1 MHCYELRYGFDDQPL
16 FGQAPSFY
24 DWVMLHM
31 NLGLR
36 DGPSGRVEESLSV
49 PPFGYV
55 VLSITYFILVVLIL
69 GAVISGIIID
79 AFASKREETAEI
91 LLDKQ
96 SVDFV
101 SGLKRTDFE
110 QYGVD
115 FDRVVGEQ
123 HSMWNYMYYK
133 VHLNQKDPSE
143 HDGPESYIN
152 AMIDQA
158 DPSFFPLRRCAE
170 LEAAAA
176 AKAGRR
182 ESERQGRE
190 PVPASAS
197 DGGGGGGEESAGG
210 GVGDGEGK
218 GGGDG
223 GGGGGGGGGGELAL
237 GARRQQEELAE
248 RNSVERAQRAA
259 MQEALT
265 TLTGESQR
273 LGAQLAVLLAE
284 AGRLREN
291 PLSLANLAHLNPREL
306 DRMWRVHDA
315 DANGIL
321 DGKLCLA
328 LLGAGW
334 LARASAG
341 RLECNA
347 FRAGWLP
354 IGRGTMASTQ

>member
-1 MHCYELRYGFDDQPL
+1 MHCYYELRYGFDDQPL

-133 VHLNQKDPSE
+133 VHLDQKDHSE

-152 AMIDQA
+152 AMINEA
-158 DPSFFPLRRCAE
+158 DPSFYPLRRCAE
-170 LEAAAA
+170 LEAALDE
-176 AKAGRR
+176 KAGLNGGDDNMLD
-182 ESERQGRE
+182 ST
-190 PVPASAS
+190 ASNEGAA
-197 DGGGGGGEESAGG
+197 DGGD
-210 GVGDGEGK
+210 GD
-218 GGGDG
+218 GDG
-223 GGGGGGGGGGELAL
+223 GGGGGDGEEEGEDEEEDGAGVAAGAGATGRPQGGGAHLRHITGDLAL
-237 GARRQQEELAE
+237 MRLRQQRAEHAQAEASTELKT
-248 RNSVERAQRAA
+248 
-259 MQEALT
+259 L
-265 TLTGESQR
+265 LTGMGAWQKRMEVKHSAVS
-273 LGAQLAVLLAE
+273 AQLTALNQRVQREQGRAGAAGTAGAAALLSEAE
-284 AGRLREN
+284 VTRLWD
-291 PLSLANLAHLNPREL
+291 LY
-306 DRMWRVHDA
+306 DVDK
-315 DANGIL
+315 NGIL
-321 DGKLCLA
+321 EGAPRPNKPNPLA
-328 LLGAGW
+328 
-334 LARASAG
+334 
-341 RLECNA
+341 
-347 FRAGWLP
+347 
-354 IGRGTMASTQ
+354 